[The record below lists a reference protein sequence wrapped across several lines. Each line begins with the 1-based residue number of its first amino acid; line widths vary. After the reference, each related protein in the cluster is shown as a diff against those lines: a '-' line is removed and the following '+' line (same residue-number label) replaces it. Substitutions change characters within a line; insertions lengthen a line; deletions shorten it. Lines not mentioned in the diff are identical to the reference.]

1 MLVLA
6 AAGGC
11 WEAIT
16 MTGFLLEIWPQCK
29 QARAAP
35 PPPRPALMF
44 TWHIST
50 IGHKDQPH
58 QGQWQFN
65 SINNNISA
73 LCCGDLIVGFEYLM
87 FSRWLAGRPRCAT
100 QGVSRSPLCS
110 WEILIFANGIKYFY
124 MVRVSQ
130 TLFIWLKPVE
140 LWPNKAGREGGN
152 YEMNIIMSIE
162 WCHFTGSLC
171 ARVSV
176 FCITG
181 LGAGV
186 WLLVTLYTV
195 SSSS

>member
-1 MLVLA
+1 MLVQA
-6 AAGGC
+6 AAEKQSQWQASC
-11 WEAIT
+11 WKSDPSVNRRE
-16 MTGFLLEIWPQCK
+16 L
-29 QARAAP
+29 
-35 PPPRPALMF
+35 PRPAPPSCLLDIF
-44 TWHIST
+44 PPSDTKTSLT
-50 IGHKDQPH
+50 RDSDS
-58 QGQWQFN
+58 
-65 SINNNISA
+65 SIQSITTSLLSA
-73 LCCGDLIVGFEYLM
+73 AVIWLCEYFM

-140 LWPNKAGREGGN
+140 LWPNKAGRRER
-152 YEMNIIMSIE
+152 EEIMKWILFMSIE